1 MSAAMNEGVHE
12 GEGYAVGN
20 LDAMGQGPGF
30 RKIRRELDVKE
41 LGVNAIVLPAGWA
54 TGMHYHERQEEVYF
68 LHRGSVEI
76 VFGEGDEREAHVLEE
91 GAAARVDAATVRELR
106 NPGDADAVY
115 IVFGAEGGYVGRDG
129 LRPEGE
135 DIRGPRPI
143 SD

>member
-1 MSAAMNEGVHE
+1 MSEGVHN

-20 LDAMGQGPGF
+20 LNAMGEGPGF
-30 RKIRRELDVKE
+30 RKVRRELDVKE

-76 VFGEGDEREAHVLEE
+76 VFGEGDERETHVLEE
-91 GAAARVDAATVRELR
+91 GGTARVDAATVRELR
-106 NPGDADAVY
+106 NPGEVDAVF

-129 LRPEGE
+129 LLPEGE
-135 DIRGPRPI
+135 DIRARPI